1 MQAIRVHPAPKHLK
15 PFSPSNPAPPSALQL
30 DEVPI
35 PRPENH
41 GDILIK
47 VKATAVIRDSLTWPE
62 TYAMELAIL
71 GHDFAGIVEDGG
83 TTNFQQGDE
92 VFGMASVDSGSTWAE
107 YTIIRE
113 GEIARKPRDLSWE
126 EAASLPLS
134 ALTAFEALF
143 EHAGLPWP
151 ESSPGEDQKQ
161 EQPRNGKRVLVTGS
175 SGGVGIYLIQLAAI
189 AGLHVVAASSSNA
202 RNETFLKSLGATEVT
217 EYSTLKENPET
228 FSDYIIDTVGG
239 EILAGCWSWIS
250 RTGTL
255 VSVDSASSDF
265 VNDRR
270 GRGLCKGKENV
281 RALFFIV
288 KSNGKALE
296 RLAGLAGLGR
306 LKPFVLKE
314 FELAQARQAYG
325 QASSKS
331 SGRGKVVIKV

>member
-1 MQAIRVHPAPKHLK
+1 MQAIRVHPGPKHLV

-30 DEVPI
+30 DKVPI
-35 PRPENH
+35 PKPESP
-41 GDILIK
+41 GDVLIR
-47 VKATAVIRDSLTWPE
+47 VKATTVIRDSLTWPE
-62 TYAMELAIL
+62 TYATELAIP

-83 TTNFQQGDE
+83 ITGFQRGDQ
-92 VFGMASVDSGSTWAE
+92 VFGMASADSGSTWAE
-107 YTIIRE
+107 YTVVRE
-113 GEIARKPRDLSWE
+113 GEIARKPRNLSWE

-151 ESSPGEDQKQ
+151 EGSPGDGEKA
-161 EQPRNGKRVLVTGS
+161 EQPRKGKRVLVTGS

-228 FSDYIIDTVGG
+228 SFDIIIDTVGG

-250 RTGTL
+250 PEGTL
-255 VSVDSASSDF
+255 VSVDSASFDF
-265 VNDRR
+265 VNDHR

-296 RLAGLAGLGR
+296 RLARLAELGR

-314 FELAQARQAYG
+314 FKLAQAREAYE

-331 SGRGKVVIKV
+331 FGHGKVVIKV